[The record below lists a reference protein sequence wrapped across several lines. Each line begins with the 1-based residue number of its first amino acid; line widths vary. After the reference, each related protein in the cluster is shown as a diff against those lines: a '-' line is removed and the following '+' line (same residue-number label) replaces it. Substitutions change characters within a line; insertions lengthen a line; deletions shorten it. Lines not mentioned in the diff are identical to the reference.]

1 MSNTLTEI
9 DKDSIKRTIESM
21 GDDEIKEVLKALPSD
36 LMFNELKTR
45 YEETVEILNSISSH
59 FKLGETRFK

>member
-1 MSNTLTEI
+1 MSNILTET
-9 DKDSIKRTIESM
+9 DRDSIKRTIESM
-21 GDDEIKEVLKALPSD
+21 CEEEIIEVLKALPAD

-59 FKLGETRFK
+59 FKLGEVRFK